1 MESDKKKKT
10 IHNVSFVNRMSL
22 FTISFEDIG
31 ILDLSF
37 RNYGHDLGFIC
48 SCRDEVDV
56 MDSEC
61 SRARLRSS
69 ATLDVLWSEEIIIGG
84 HPGREQQ
91 PQNGKHPIE

>member
-1 MESDKKKKT
+1 
-10 IHNVSFVNRMSL
+10 
-22 FTISFEDIG
+22 
-31 ILDLSF
+31 
-37 RNYGHDLGFIC
+37 
-48 SCRDEVDV
+48 VDV

-91 PQNGKHPIE
+91 PQNGKHPTEQDCLGHVKIGTNNDFVYGDIILQRFLQYSGAGFIFFK